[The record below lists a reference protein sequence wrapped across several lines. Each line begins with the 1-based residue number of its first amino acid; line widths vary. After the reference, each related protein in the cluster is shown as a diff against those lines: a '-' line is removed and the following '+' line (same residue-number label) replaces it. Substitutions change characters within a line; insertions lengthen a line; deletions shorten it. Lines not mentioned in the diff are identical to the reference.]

1 MSEAPPAAAPAPA
14 GKAGKKE
21 KKNQAKKKPPSNL
34 VIPPK
39 KPKLTKAERRALQ
52 EQQRAAKAGEKAG
65 GAKKGGG
72 EQQQQGGQQEKKG
85 QQQQDLSSSADASK
99 SKQNQKPDSSETSKS
114 GKEEESHEE
123 NRTLD
128 IFAHLSN
135 YHELPNPHAPEWT
148 STLHPAVIELGMQYA
163 SGSIRGGQARCRS
176 MLEVFLQVFD
186 DYEPPEDT
194 TSDYRSHLDHMVLK
208 PSFTFWTTKCRQH
221 CVSMG
226 NAFTFCKLAVA
237 SLDRDSTWEKAK
249 DILKDTLDRYMHERM
264 DIANQAITEHAMKKI
279 ANGDVILTFGN
290 SHAIRVLLT
299 TAKKEGLDFYVW
311 IADSRPLFE
320 GKDMLAALEEAG
332 ISCGYIQLN
341 ALTYVLKQINKVF
354 LGASALMSN
363 GAVFGRVGTACVAML
378 ANDSHIPV
386 LVCCETYKISNK
398 VQLESI
404 THNELGN
411 PDALAELPEGPASSC
426 LSNWRESKTLKLLN
440 LMYDVTPPDFV
451 SGIITEVGIIPS
463 TSVAVLL
470 REMNPQDAAY

>member
-1 MSEAPPAAAPAPA
+1 MSESAAAAPAPA
-14 GKAGKKE
+14 GKKE
-21 KKNQAKKKPPSNL
+21 KKKPPANL
-34 VIPPK
+34 KIPPK
-39 KPKLTKAERRALQ
+39 KPKLTKAQRRALQ
-52 EQQRAAKAGEKAG
+52 EQQRAAKAAGSAG
-65 GAKKGGG
+65 GGGGKKGGG
-72 EQQQQGGQQEKKG
+72 QQQQQQQQQQQGQHQKKG
-85 QQQQDLSSSADASK
+85 QQQQQQQQQSSSSDASK
-99 SKQNQKPDSSETSKS
+99 SKQNQKANAEPSKS
-114 GKEEESHEE
+114 GKEEEKKEDD
-123 NRTLD
+123 RTMD
-128 IFAHLSN
+128 IFSHLSN

-176 MLEVFLQVFD
+176 MLTVFLQVFD
-186 DYEPPEDT
+186 DYEPPKD

-208 PSFTFWTTKCRQH
+208 PSFTFWTKKCRQH

-226 NAFTFCKLAVA
+226 NAFTFCKVAVA
-237 SLDRDSTWEKAK
+237 SLDRDLSWEQAK
-249 DILKDTLDRYMHERM
+249 EILQDTLERYMQERM
-264 DIANQAITEHAMKKI
+264 DIANQAITEHAMTKI

-311 IADSRPLFE
+311 VVDSRPLFE
-320 GKDMLAALEEAG
+320 GKDMLAALQDAG

-341 ALTYVLKQINKVF
+341 ALTFVMKQITKVF

-411 PDALAELPEGPASSC
+411 PDALTELPEGPAFSC
-426 LSNWRESKTLKLLN
+426 LSDWKETKNLKLLN